1 MAIIKPNNNTISAI
15 TALPNGI
22 VSSDALASGVGGKVL
37 QVVNSDNSYSATTTN
52 TKIDVLSSSGV
63 SWEPTITPSSTSSKI
78 IITANL
84 NVRSSAYQI
93 AEVRSYIDILYKIG
107 SGSYSSLNSNSLY
120 SIYDYGNSGVS
131 FRYNQAFQ
139 YLISPST
146 TSAITVKFTVKSVGS
161 GTTTDVND
169 GGNSSCI
176 LYEVAG

>member
-1 MAIIKPNNNTISAI
+1 MAIITLNNNSLSSV
-15 TALPNGI
+15 TALP
-22 VSSDALASGVGGKVL
+22 AGVGGKVL
-37 QVVNSDNSYSATTTN
+37 QVVNSDNSYAATTTN

-84 NVRSSAYQI
+84 NIRSSAYQI

-120 SIYDYGNSGVS
+120 SIYDYGDSGVS

-146 TSAITVKFTVKSVGS
+146 TSGITVKFTIKSVGS

>member
-1 MAIIKPNNNTISAI
+1 MALTKINNNTLSAI
-15 TALPNGI
+15 TGLP
-22 VSSDALASGVGGKVL
+22 AGVGGKVL
-37 QVVNSDNSYSATTTN
+37 QVVSSDNSYTSTTTN

-84 NVRSSAYQI
+84 NIKSSAYQI
-93 AEVRSYIDILYKIG
+93 SEVRSYIDILYKIG

-120 SIYDYGNSGVS
+120 SIYDYGGSGAS

-146 TSAITVKFTVKSVGS
+146 TSAITVKFTLQSVGS
-161 GTTTDVND
+161 GTTTEANNE
-169 GGNSSCI
+169 GNSSCI
-176 LYEVAG
+176 FYEVAG